1 MLNKYASNTRETIL
15 NKITDRILAS
25 KFEKAMVF
33 VDQLSMLVLSESVGC
48 FQDYFGK
55 FRGRLDN
62 MIFKTPVIALE
73 FLYAIRPLL
82 KYESIYKDNLILIL
96 KKSVYQ
102 K

>member
-1 MLNKYASNTRETIL
+1 
-15 NKITDRILAS
+15 
-25 KFEKAMVF
+25 MVF
-33 VDQLSMLVLSESVGC
+33 VDQLSMLVISEPVGC
-48 FQDYFGK
+48 FQEYFGK

-73 FLYAIRPLL
+73 FLYAIKPLL
-82 KYESIYKDNLILIL
+82 KYESIYKDNLILML